1 MSHLEGQCA
10 DVHAD
15 DRAGLRR
22 RKVTPMI
29 RIGFLCAP
37 DSVDAGV
44 AHRNT
49 GEESDPAV
57 RRLRS
62 RAAA

>member
-1 MSHLEGQCA
+1 MRGCARRRPCGAASEEG
-10 DVHAD
+10 DAD
-15 DRAGLRR
+15 DQ
-22 RKVTPMI
+22 
-29 RIGFLCAP
+29 IGFLCAP